1 MDILAQIVA
10 DKRQEVMAKQQAIP
24 LNYLINQ
31 TAGLKPGRSL
41 AAALR
46 HSKTGII
53 AEFKRKSPSKG
64 FIHQEADVTSIVRS
78 YEQAGCSGISVLT
91 DFPYFGGLIND
102 LKTARKVVDCPLLR
116 KDFMVDPYQLYEAK
130 LLGADV
136 VLLIAACLSLDEAYD
151 LGELAHELGMEVLL
165 EVHSEEE
172 LNYISRFTD
181 LVGVNNRQLKTF
193 VTEVR
198 TSFDLVSKIPD
209 QYIKV
214 SESGLDDPDV
224 VKDLKKAGYSG
235 FLMGERFIKFPDP
248 GAELASFINRLNQS
262 I

>member
-1 MDILAQIVA
+1 MDILEQIVA
-10 DKRQEVMAKQQAIP
+10 DKRQEVVAKQQAIP
-24 LNYLINQ
+24 LKQLINQ
-31 TAGLKPGRSL
+31 TAGLKSGRSL
-41 AAALR
+41 KAALLQ
-46 HSKTGII
+46 SNTGII

-64 FIHQEADVTSIVRS
+64 YIHQGADVTSIVRS
-78 YEQAGCSGISVLT
+78 YEQAGCAGISVLT
-91 DFPYFGGLIND
+91 DFPYFGGMIND
-102 LKTARKVVDCPLLR
+102 LKLARTTVDCPLLR

-136 VLLIAACLSLDEAYD
+136 ILLIAACLSRDEAYD

-193 VTEVR
+193 VTDVQ

-209 QYIKV
+209 QYVKV
-214 SESGLDDPDV
+214 SESGLDNPAV
-224 VKDLKKAGYSG
+224 VRGLKEAGYNG
-235 FLMGERFIKFPDP
+235 FLMGERFMKFPDP
-248 GAELASFINRLNQS
+248 GAEFSAFLNQLTNL
-262 I
+262 